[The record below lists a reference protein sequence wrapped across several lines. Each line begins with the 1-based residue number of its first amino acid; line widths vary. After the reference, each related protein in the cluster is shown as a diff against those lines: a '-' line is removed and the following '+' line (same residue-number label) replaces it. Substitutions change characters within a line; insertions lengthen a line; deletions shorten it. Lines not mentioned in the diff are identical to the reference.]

1 LAASHGLQLANK
13 PIGEV
18 RISAAHVIYMESNST
33 KQKHIRVDIQLS
45 QPHFD
50 DEATLLSARRVV
62 PLGNIRV
69 ASRSGS
75 WLALGFTIV
84 FAAIV
89 GSLGSMLIFR
99 QQDQKQIAPAV
110 ERSASLSEPDLP
122 DKQPLSGADVNTET
136 DAGLTTSGSVAA
148 VTDDPGNGNV
158 VTDAR
163 KATVVSSQGSK
174 SGQANGD
181 WLPAARDQRNQ
192 GELRRPNR
200 IETHRSKRNA
210 EREVRIES
218 RGHRN
223 PLDDLLRIRE
233 IFEGP
238 PRH

>member
-1 LAASHGLQLANK
+1 
-13 PIGEV
+13 
-18 RISAAHVIYMESNST
+18 
-33 KQKHIRVDIQLS
+33 
-45 QPHFD
+45 
-50 DEATLLSARRVV
+50 V

-89 GSLGSMLIFR
+89 GSLGGMLIFR
-99 QQDQKQIAPAV
+99 QHDQKQTAPAV
-110 ERSASLSEPDLP
+110 ARSASVLEPDLP
-122 DKQPLSGADVNTET
+122 AKQPLSGADENTET

-148 VTDDPGNGNV
+148 VTDDPENSNV

-174 SGQANGD
+174 SGQVNGD

-200 IETHRSKRNA
+200 IETRRSKRNA

>member
-1 LAASHGLQLANK
+1 MAASRGLQLANK

-89 GSLGSMLIFR
+89 GSLGGMLI
-99 QQDQKQIAPAV
+99 
-110 ERSASLSEPDLP
+110 
-122 DKQPLSGADVNTET
+122 G
-136 DAGLTTSGSVAA
+136 
-148 VTDDPGNGNV
+148 DPGNSNV

-181 WLPAARDQRNQ
+181 WQPAARDQRNQ
-192 GELRRPNR
+192 GELRRPDR
-200 IETHRSKRNA
+200 IETRRSKRNA
-210 EREVRIES
+210 EREVRSES